1 MFSNEINESK
11 IMLDTIING
20 VDDGIFVVDK
30 DLKITLFNKK
40 AVDIS
45 GFSSDEVL
53 NHPYYEVLNFV
64 FEEDEKNTNDFIK
77 KVFTEGMVE
86 ETIKNTI
93 LFKKDKTRI
102 NVSYGANPVKD
113 EKGITVGCIVAF
125 RDVTKETEVDKKKTE
140 FISIASHN
148 LKTPLSII
156 KWISEFLLDKKIQK
170 SDAEKEE
177 YLNDIYLT
185 NKRMIRLVENL
196 INIFHIETGD
206 GFTIKK
212 TSVDI
217 VKLIDISIEDNQQL
231 AKSKNINLVKSEGI
245 NGEILI
251 EIDEGKI
258 KQVFNNLIDNA
269 INYSP
274 DGSTV
279 NIDLIKKEK
288 EIDFVVSDS
297 GIGIL
302 KEQQGRVY
310 EKFFRGD
317 NAIEKE
323 TSGTGLGLYIS
334 KKIVEGHG
342 GSIRFE
348 SESGISTK
356 FYVSL
361 PIN

>member
-20 VDDGIFVVDK
+20 VDDGVFVVDK
-30 DLKITLFNKK
+30 DFKITLFNKK

-53 NHPYYEVLNFV
+53 NHLYYEVLNFV

-77 KVFTEGMVE
+77 KTFMEGIVE
-86 ETIKNTI
+86 ETSQNTI
-93 LFKKDKTRI
+93 LFKKDKIKI
-102 NVSYGANPVKD
+102 NISYGATPVKD
-113 EKGITVGCIVAF
+113 ESGSITGCIVAF
-125 RDVTKETEVDKKKTE
+125 RDITKEREIDKEKTE

-170 SDAEKEE
+170 SDVEKEE
-177 YLNDIYLT
+177 YINNIYIT
-185 NKRMIRLVENL
+185 NKGMIRLVDNL
-196 INIFHIETGD
+196 LNIFHIETGN

-212 TSVDI
+212 INVNI
-217 VKLIDISIEDNQQL
+217 IELIDKSVEDNIQF
-231 AKSKNINLVKSEGI
+231 AKSKNINLVKSESI
-245 NGEILI
+245 NGEFII
-251 EIDEGKI
+251 NIDEGKI

-334 KKIVEGHG
+334 KKIIEGHS

-348 SESGISTK
+348 SESGVGTK